1 MQSALVS
8 RASDPLEEE
17 AGSGRMRC
25 LLRVRRASTSRTV
38 TRDNNISYGESECSE
53 SLIVWFTIVFLL
65 MVYAASA
72 LFLLS
77 EFVLLESTSW

>member
-17 AGSGRMRC
+17 AGSGRMRPLLAC

-38 TRDNNISYGESECSE
+38 TRD
-53 SLIVWFTIVFLL
+53 IVMAKVS
-65 MVYAASA
+65 VQK
-72 LFLLS
+72 
-77 EFVLLESTSW
+77 V